1 MDVYLVLK
9 LIHILA
15 AIVAVGAN
23 VTYFWWLRR
32 AQAEAAHGPFILEGI
47 RGMDARLANPAYVV
61 LPLTGIGM
69 VLVGDLGFTR
79 LWIALAIG
87 LYIAMGAFAGIAFSP
102 SLRRQLD
109 LATSGDAGSPQYAA
123 AAQRTTSTGLI
134 TMLLILAIVVLMVFK
149 PS

>member
-1 MDVYLVLK
+1 MDAYLVLK
-9 LIHILA
+9 LVHILA
-15 AIVAVGAN
+15 AIVAVGSN
-23 VTYFWWLRR
+23 VTYFWWLRQ
-32 AQAEAAHGPFILEGI
+32 AQGEAAHGPFILEGI

-69 VLVGDLGFTR
+69 VLLGDLGFTR

-109 LATSGDAGSPQYAA
+109 LAVSGDAASAQYAA
-123 AAQRTTSTGLI
+123 AARRTTSTGLI

-149 PS
+149 PG